1 MDWGVTSGYVFYSF
15 VTFEDSYTMCKT
27 SKKFT
32 TKQLAPYRLLIVQL
46 TSYRLFNGRLALS
59 RIQRAVRALVHM

>member
-46 TSYRLFNGRLALS
+46 TSYRLFNGR
-59 RIQRAVRALVHM
+59 